1 MVANAFLMGI
11 EKFETMKGEPYNVG
25 LSDANLSKMELCL
38 KIKEH
43 LHDFY
48 IMESEIGHDPDKR
61 DYIVS
66 NAKVELL
73 GFKPQYSLD
82 MGIQELVGAYS
93 LLKIKNFT
101 NV

>member
-1 MVANAFLMGI
+1 MGI
-11 EKFETMKGEPYNVG
+11 EKFDIMKGEPFNVG
-25 LSDANLSKMELCL
+25 LSDANISKMELCL

-43 LHDFY
+43 LPNFH
-48 IMESEIGHDPDKR
+48 IMESEIGQDPDKR

-66 NAKVELL
+66 NAKVESM

-82 MGIQELVGAYS
+82 MGIQELISAYS